1 MHTIGM
7 CRGSKPTCTQ
17 LHLSR
22 DIPPLRLFAG
32 PKPQFR
38 SRSTWVLL
46 KPPPVSRTAS
56 ENVCLTRFRGAVQEV
71 PTGLVHDIVLLPW
84 HSHTFQLVIASH
96 VLNGNTWSASAPN
109 TVVSPFVKGD
119 PKIQLVYC
127 LARFPAGNNILVPNI
142 NSGVTIFDCENL
154 PK

>member
-119 PKIQLVYC
+119 PNTQMVMHIRMC
-127 LARFPAGNNILVPNI
+127 LYGQSQAGVDREH
-142 NSGVTIFDCENL
+142 GKCRHRG
-154 PK
+154 